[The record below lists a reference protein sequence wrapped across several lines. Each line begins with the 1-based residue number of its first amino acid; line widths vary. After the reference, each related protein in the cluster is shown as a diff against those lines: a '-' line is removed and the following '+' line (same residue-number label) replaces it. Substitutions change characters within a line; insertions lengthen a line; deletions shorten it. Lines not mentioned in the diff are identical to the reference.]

1 MTLTNAGGYYST
13 AITPHMEHIL
23 TEISSIFL
31 AGVTLAA
38 LLIGAGLAVVL
49 VLPRLRQTCEQ
60 EKVELEREHSA
71 LLERLAAREERIADL
86 NASHERALAEIALYS
101 KSLRAESERRAV
113 AEEKNSRIPELDSL
127 LMLRE
132 EELSGLRDF
141 NSTLQT
147 RLSESETRL
156 VEERKLADE
165 KLSLLNEAQLR
176 LSDAFKAL
184 SAEALRTNSQ
194 SFLELAGVTLE
205 RFQEGARTDLETRQK
220 AIGELLTPLR
230 ASLDKVDEKI
240 GLIEKARTT
249 AYVSLTEQIK
259 TLAQT
264 QDLLNRE
271 TTSLVQAL
279 RTPTVRGRWGE
290 IQLKRV
296 VEIAGMV
303 EYCDFM
309 LQESASGEY
318 GRLRPDMVVRL
329 PNHKNVVVDSKAPLQ
344 AYLEALEAKS
354 EELRIQKLR
363 EHARHIRVHLS
374 QLSSKSYWDQFRPAP
389 EFAVLFLPG
398 ETFFSAALE
407 QDPSLIEFGV
417 ERNVILATPTT
428 LIALLRAVAYGWR
441 QERIAEN
448 AIAISDLGKML
459 YERVRGLATHFADLG
474 KGLNR
479 AIESY
484 NKAAGTIE
492 ARVLVTARKFKD
504 LGISG
509 GAEIEPLE
517 QVERVCRQLRAE
529 EMNDA
534 PALSEKTG

>member
-1 MTLTNAGGYYST
+1 M
-13 AITPHMEHIL
+13 

-60 EKVELEREHSA
+60 EKVELEREHSV

-205 RFQEGARTDLETRQK
+205 RFQEGARTDLETRQQ